1 MALNFFGCSG
11 SWNFWDDGNVDLS
24 KATWL
29 VAEKVPLIVDK
40 GGVPG
45 ITPTTPINNLFTL
58 PPGTKVKA
66 TALGGVIDPTGTT
79 IVNDFDGDGIL
90 NESETTTN
98 VWVADYPVIEAIIAP
113 PVTMKIQILKNSQ
126 STSDEISNDITSSDF
141 ESNKTQGSERIHQNE
156 LNLRTVQFQDSFAS
170 SNELSNSTSQS
181 TAYGTQSGIGP
192 VQLGLNY
199 SSSTSNSWEA
209 KNSLSTTTTKWA
221 DKPFKNNIDTQANN
235 LKSSS
240 ATSNAKKYRS
250 EKTQK
255 INETS
260 QVDANA
266 GYVRAALYIKNTSVN
281 MPVKLTNI
289 LCSLMFENGT
299 GDLIPIQSFRLRND
313 DYSLFEVN
321 VYGGSEFGPYV
332 VQLPGL
338 NTSEIENAMAAGYNP
353 KIFIV
358 DYEMSHVPD
367 SNYKS
372 SLLNFSG
379 NNLKIIEENAKG
391 RTGLIRIYG
400 PNMRQ
405 MYRVAAFDTPDS
417 SDTCARTATI
427 LSPGISLR
435 KALER
440 LQCNG
445 LKIEFQDYVVDLSE
459 VAPALGEFKL
469 HLKGIK
475 SLGPIPTNIPCDP
488 QTRIGSDGVSR
499 TACVQRP
506 ISTWTEE
513 EKANSGVWA
522 IYSNG
527 KYYNLTEYFKDLDD
541 SIRTFDPTNSQ
552 KVPMVKGVDS
562 TIWAGD
568 YYDIVYISFKD
579 LLKKEEEKTFGTNP
593 LETQREY
600 KLNTSWDL
608 NSFGNYP
615 YDPEIKSLF
624 LGKLGFGERF
634 ELNIKLDSN
643 QYLTP
648 NFGLPITSGT
658 FQYFSDFNYNIT
670 NDLKKLS
677 INEAADME
685 ISLGFGGERSD
696 WFHIVKDLDNS
707 NSFKPKNCGR
717 TLDYVNQ
724 TYSLCIELPTAHE
737 YVDPSVSLIN
747 LYLRPS
753 LNNAYRRTIWPLK
766 YQDVR
771 KMRGELGNTVEIGNT
786 IVKVSKSTGLAE
798 VGENIYILGDSNAY
812 SISSIG
818 AQAADGSYNITI
830 NPPIK
835 KFSRKT
841 TEIFVKGTLTSPDVR
856 LSVESGFYSDWN
868 TQVQSAF
875 IPNAWQTKQ
884 YLPFEL
890 GSSVNCSTNLFHPL
904 NCLGI
909 NANLD
914 AINWMGNNNKG
925 VAHWNSWA
933 DASNFPTF
941 LSTGLFGFSANTGKV
956 YRLDAA
962 KSDFATSQNTVNI
975 NPIAP
980 KVVISGDTALVI
992 YLTKNQA
999 NDMGQLFGRYFKV
1012 STGEALTNEFS
1023 LSSDITPTT
1032 GIGSFAVDVKNSK
1045 AAVAIRN
1052 TEDPDLHGGY
1062 ASIYIK
1068 FLDMNSLSTSAT
1080 SQLVARH
1087 TTEFIMGSPVTVNV
1101 GDTRTIVAW
1110 IAAGSPNM
1118 QIRTRI
1124 YQNSNGSPVT
1134 AATTALT
1141 FSTAAN
1147 GFQSFLSSKLQ
1158 GDIAVF
1164 ASMGASY
1171 SDSYYYGGVS
1181 SINITTGTKIK
1192 ETLLNGGSGIFLTAS
1207 GYNLDDPEI
1216 SLCASGDKGFLVWRS
1231 PDNNLKAQI
1240 ITISTGN
1247 LSTPIVAYDT
1257 GVSKVRCETS
1267 GNIGILNYSK
1277 GNRIYVRTVDL
1288 NTAFARETSPTAIDS
1303 MLGAASKKI
1312 GNTFVSGSNLI
1323 SLWEHTEGGKSTIRG
1338 RTVSIPTLSPKGPG
1352 DFFVSTSNQG
1362 NQSLPN
1368 IAGNLQDAFVVW
1380 YSVDAF
1386 LTRIRGLNFNLTSP
1400 PGALQYGMNNFF
1412 IAPLIERDFTIWTK
1426 VTQ

>member
-1 MALNFFGCSG
+1 MGCSG

-40 GGVPG
+40 GGTPG
-45 ITPTTPINNLFTL
+45 VTPTTPVNNLFTL
-58 PPGTKVKA
+58 PPGTKVKVS
-66 TALGGVIDPTGTT
+66 ALGGVIDPTGTT

-90 NESETTTN
+90 NVNETTTN

-126 STSDEISNDITSSDF
+126 NTTDEITSDITSSDF
-141 ESNKTQGSERIHQNE
+141 ESTKAQGSERIHQNE
-156 LNLRTVQFQDSFAS
+156 MNLRTVQFQDSFAS
-170 SNELSNSTSQS
+170 SNELSNSNSQS

-209 KNSLSTTTTKWA
+209 KNSVSMTTTKWA

-240 ATSNAKKYRS
+240 ATSKAKKYRS

-260 QVDANA
+260 QVDVNA

-338 NTSEIENAMAAGYNP
+338 NTAEIENAMAAGYNP

-417 SDTCARTATI
+417 SDPCVKTATT
-427 LSPGISLR
+427 LSPGITLK

-445 LKIEFQDYVVDLSE
+445 LKIEFQDYIVDLSE
-459 VAPALGEFKL
+459 VAPALGDFKL

-475 SLGPIPTNIPCDP
+475 TLGPIPTNIPCDP
-488 QTRIGSDGVSR
+488 QTRTGSDGVSR
-499 TACVQRP
+499 TACVQKP
-506 ISTWTEE
+506 ISTWSEE
-513 EKANSGVWA
+513 EKANAGVWA

-527 KYYNLTEYFKDLDD
+527 KYYNLTEYFRDLDD

-579 LLKKEEEKTFGTNP
+579 LLKKEAEKTFGTNP

-608 NSFGNYP
+608 NSFGKYP

-643 QYLTP
+643 QYITP
-648 NFGLPITSGT
+648 DFGLPINGGL
-658 FQYFSDFNYNIT
+658 FQYYSNFNYNIT
-670 NDLKKLS
+670 TDLKKLS
-677 INEAADME
+677 INQVSDLE

-696 WFHIVKDLDNS
+696 WFNIGKDLDNS
-707 NSFKPKNCGR
+707 NAYKPKNCGR

-724 TYSLCIELPTAHE
+724 TYTLCIELPTQHE
-737 YVDPSVSLIN
+737 YVDPDVSLIN
-747 LYLRPS
+747 LYIRPS
-753 LNNAYRRTIWPLK
+753 LNNAYRRTIWPLP

-771 KMRGELGNTVEIGNT
+771 KMRGELGNSVEIGET
-786 IVKVSKSTGLAE
+786 IIKVSKSTGLAE
-798 VGENIYILGDSNAY
+798 VGENIYILGDPNPY

-818 AQAADGSYNITI
+818 TVSSDGSYTVTV
-830 NPPIK
+830 NPAIK
-835 KFSRKT
+835 KNGKKT
-841 TEIFVKGTLTSPDVR
+841 TEVFVKGSLTSPDVR
-856 LSVESGFYSDWN
+856 LTVENNFYTDWN
-868 TQVQSAF
+868 TQVQALF
-875 IPNAWQTKQ
+875 QPTAWNVAQYIPFSLT
-884 YLPFEL
+884 
-890 GSSVNCSTNLFHPL
+890 SSIDCNTNQFHPA
-904 NCLGI
+904 NCLGVTP
-909 NANLD
+909 NLD
-914 AINWMGNNNKG
+914 AVNWMGAYNTG

-933 DASNFPTF
+933 DASRFSSF
-941 LSTGLFGFSANTGKV
+941 LSGGLFGLSTNSGKS
-956 YRLDAA
+956 YKLDASRPDLVL
-962 KSDFATSQNTVNI
+962 SDNI
-975 NPIAP
+975 GTAQIYEP
-980 KVVISGDTALVI
+980 KVVVSGDTALMV
-992 YLTKNQA
+992 YLSDQPGSPSAQVLK
-999 NDMGQLFGRYFKV
+999 GKYFKV
-1012 STGEALTNEFS
+1012 STGET
-1023 LSSDITPTT
+1023 LSSEFTINVDPATTQIAKFSIDI
-1032 GIGSFAVDVKNSK
+1032 KNSK
-1045 AAVAIRN
+1045 AAVVWEESFCFEGNCSLAIYLKFF
-1052 TEDPDLHGGY
+1052 DL
-1062 ASIYIK
+1062 
-1068 FLDMNSLSTSAT
+1068 NSLATSAT
-1080 SQLVARH
+1080 EKVVGAINNSYEIASTSVS
-1087 TTEFIMGSPVTVNV
+1087 I
-1101 GDTRTIVAW
+1101 GDTKVIVSW
-1110 IAAGSPNM
+1110 NRFINNSTCEM
-1118 QIRTRI
+1118 Q
-1124 YQNSNGSPVT
+1124 
-1134 AATTALT
+1134 ALT
-1141 FSTAAN
+1141 
-1147 GFQSFLSSKLQ
+1147 
-1158 GDIAVF
+1158 
-1164 ASMGASY
+1164 
-1171 SDSYYYGGVS
+1171 
-1181 SINITTGTKIK
+1181 
-1192 ETLLNGGSGIFLTAS
+1192 
-1207 GYNLDDPEI
+1207 YNLDTETMSGSVIVVASVPI
-1216 SLCASGDKGFLVWRS
+1216 SLSAQSSSFLVT
-1231 PDNNLKAQI
+1231 KAIGDQAI
-1240 ITISTGN
+1240 VTGFFNSNSNTYNVYSSVVTLSTRAKTPYVSIPRPNSTGN
-1247 LSTPIVAYDT
+1247 ISFNDVTLSIASGKALLSFKTPDNTLLGHILNIPNGTLQGSYINFDT
-1257 GVSKVRCETS
+1257 GISKVKNNIS
-1267 GNIGILNYSK
+1267 GSIGLLSYSK
-1277 GNRIYVRTVDL
+1277 GNRIYLRSLDL
-1288 NTAFARETSPTAIDS
+1288 NSGLFRETSPFLVDSTAS
-1303 MLGAASKKI
+1303 ATSKKI
-1312 GNTFVSGSNLI
+1312 SATLVSGTNLI
-1323 SLWEHTEGGKSTIRG
+1323 SLWEHTEAGKSTIRG
-1338 RTVSIPTLSPKGPG
+1338 RSVSFSPSLAAKGPG
-1352 DFFVSTSNQG
+1352 DFFISTANQG
-1362 NQSLPN
+1362 NQTVPFM
-1368 IAGNLQDAFVVW
+1368 AGNTTNGFTAWVSQDTFQPK
-1380 YSVDAF
+1380 
-1386 LTRIRGLNFNLTSP
+1386 IRGTYFNLSN
-1400 PGALQYGMNNFF
+1400 PGTLQYGMNNFF
-1412 IAPLIERDFTIWTK
+1412 IAPMIERDFTIWTK

>member
-1 MALNFFGCSG
+1 MGCSG

-40 GGVPG
+40 GGIPG
-45 ITPTTPINNLFTL
+45 VTPTIPVNNLFTL

-66 TALGGVIDPTGTT
+66 SALGGVIDPTGTT

-90 NESETTTN
+90 NVNETTTN

-126 STSDEISNDITSSDF
+126 NTTDEITSDITSSDF
-141 ESNKTQGSERIHQNE
+141 ESTKAQGSERIHQNE
-156 LNLRTVQFQDSFAS
+156 MNLRTVQFQDSFSS
-170 SNELSNSTSQS
+170 SNELSNSNSQS

-209 KNSLSTTTTKWA
+209 KNSVSMTTTKWA

-240 ATSNAKKYRS
+240 ATSKAKKYRS

-260 QVDANA
+260 QVDVNA

-299 GDLIPIQSFRLRND
+299 GDLIPIESFRLRND

-332 VQLPGL
+332 VQLPKL
-338 NTSEIENAMAAGYNP
+338 NTAEIENAMAAGYNP

-417 SDTCARTATI
+417 SDPCVKTATT
-427 LSPGISLR
+427 LSPGITLK

-445 LKIEFQDYVVDLSE
+445 LKIEFQDYIVDLSE

-475 SLGPIPTNIPCDP
+475 TLGPIPTNIPCDP
-488 QTRIGSDGVSR
+488 QTRTGSDGVSR
-499 TACVQRP
+499 TACVQKP
-506 ISTWTEE
+506 ISTWSEE
-513 EKANSGVWA
+513 EKANAGVWA

-527 KYYNLTEYFKDLDD
+527 KYYNLTEYFRDLDD

-634 ELNIKLDSN
+634 ELNLKLDSN
-643 QYLTP
+643 QYITP
-648 NFGLPITSGT
+648 NFGLPTISGT
-658 FQYFSDFNYNIT
+658 FQYFSDFSYNIT

-696 WFHIVKDLDNS
+696 WFHVVKDLDNS
-707 NSFKPKNCGR
+707 NAYKPKNCGR

-724 TYSLCIELPTAHE
+724 TYSLCIELPTAHD
-737 YVDPSVSLIN
+737 YVDPAVSLIN

-753 LNNAYRRTIWPLK
+753 LNSAYRRTIWPLR

-771 KMRGELGNTVEIGNT
+771 KMRGELGNPVEIGNT
-786 IVKVSKSTGLAE
+786 SVKVSRSTGLAE
-798 VGENIYILGDSNAY
+798 VGENIYILGDPNTY
-812 SISSIG
+812 TISSIG
-818 AQAADGSYNITI
+818 TPTSDGSYSVII
-830 NPPIK
+830 NPAIK

-841 TEIFVKGTLTSPDVR
+841 TEVFVKGSLTSPDVR
-856 LSVESGFYSDWN
+856 LSVENSFYTDWN
-868 TQVQSAF
+868 SQVQSAF
-875 IPNAWQTKQ
+875 IPNGWNTKQ
-884 YLPFEL
+884 YLPFES
-890 GSSVNCSTNLFHPL
+890 GSSVNCTTNLFHPL
-904 NCLGI
+904 SCLGV
-909 NANLD
+909 NASLD
-914 AINWMGNNNKG
+914 AINWMGNYNKG
-925 VAHWNSWA
+925 VPYWNSWA

-941 LSTGLFGFSANTGKV
+941 LSTGLFGLSSNTGKV
-956 YRLDAA
+956 YRLDASKA
-962 KSDFATSQNTVNI
+962 DFPVSENSSYILTSE
-975 NPIAP
+975 P
-980 KVVISGDTALVI
+980 KVVISGDTALTV
-992 YLTKNQA
+992 YYSGMNEGSVLK
-999 NDMGQLFGRYFKV
+999 GKYYKV
-1012 STGEALTNEFS
+1012 STGEALSSEFS
-1023 LSSDITPTT
+1023 IVESIPNYQVISN
-1032 GIGSFAVDVKNSK
+1032 SFILDVKNSY
-1045 AAVAIRN
+1045 AAVAFVAASYD
-1052 TEDPDLHGGY
+1052 TEGLTTSQNVY
-1062 ASIYIK
+1062 VK
-1068 FLDMNSLSTSAT
+1068 FYNISTLATSGT
-1080 SQLVARH
+1080 SQLAGQKTDWDYPGAISVS
-1087 TTEFIMGSPVTVNV
+1087 I
-1101 GDTRTIVAW
+1101 GDTKAIVAW
-1110 IAAGSPNM
+1110 TDYSGSNK
-1118 QIRTRI
+1118 ILKTRI
-1124 YQNSNGSPVT
+1124 YQLSTGLAT
-1134 AATTALT
+1134 GAAATSITLPVNVNGPIKV
-1141 FSTAAN
+1141 STK
-1147 GFQSFLSSKLQ
+1147 SQ
-1158 GDIAVF
+1158 GDNAIVAF
-1164 ASMGASY
+1164 AAQFSNAM
-1171 SDSYYYGGVS
+1171 YYAAIS
-1181 SINITTGTKIK
+1181 SINIATGTKIK
-1192 ETLLNGGSGIFLTAS
+1192 ETMLNSGNFISVNPVNMFNPS
-1207 GYNLDDPEI
+1207 SDF
-1216 SLCASGDKGFLVWRS
+1216 SLCASSDKGFLVWKT
-1231 PDNNLKAQI
+1231 PENNLAAQI

-1247 LSTPIVAYDT
+1247 ISTPIVIYDT
-1257 GVSKVRCETS
+1257 GISQVKCEATGS
-1267 GNIGILNYSK
+1267 IGILNYSK
-1277 GNRIYVRTVDL
+1277 GNRIYIKTVDL
-1288 NTAFARETSPTAIDS
+1288 NTALVRETSPLVIDS
-1303 MLGAASKKI
+1303 MIGATSKKL
-1312 GNTFVSGSNLI
+1312 GSVFLSGSNLI
-1323 SLWEHTEGGKSTIRG
+1323 SLWEHNEGGKSTIRG
-1338 RTVSIPTLSPKGPG
+1338 RSVSISPLAVRGPG
-1352 DFFVSTSNQG
+1352 DFFVSTTNQG
-1362 NQSLPN
+1362 NQTAPY
-1368 IAGNLQDAFVVW
+1368 IAGNSQNAFVVW
-1380 YSVDAF
+1380 YSVETF
-1386 LTRIRGLNFNLTSP
+1386 TPKIRGSFFNLSNL

-1412 IAPLIERDFTIWTK
+1412 IAPMIERDFTIWTK